1 MEKTPKEMLKA
12 YVDSQKFS
20 STTEIM
26 DAMNEMFRDLHLLVY
41 LLRCVDRLATQA
53 DHFRDIDHIT
63 VTEHLFALLVSR
75 YAHENAV
82 VLAFVCDEDR
92 LAGCFGKL

>member
-26 DAMNEMFRDLHLLVY
+26 DAMKEMFRDVLQQMMESELDAELGYEKSQHMSDSAVEKPPGII
-41 LLRCVDRLATQA
+41 ATGTQK
-53 DHFRDIDHIT
+53 R
-63 VTEHLFALLVSR
+63 R
-75 YAHENAV
+75 
-82 VLAFVCDEDR
+82 
-92 LAGCFGKL
+92 

>member
-26 DAMNEMFRDLHLLVY
+26 DAMKEMFRDVLQQVMESELDAELGY
-41 LLRCVDRLATQA
+41 
-53 DHFRDIDHIT
+53 
-63 VTEHLFALLVSR
+63 EKVS
-75 YAHENAV
+75 AHWKPLSKTIGGIIAMGT
-82 VLAFVCDEDR
+82 R
-92 LAGCFGKL
+92 KRR